1 MTPSL
6 LSLTP
11 NLLVFLSDILK
22 ARCPRLKSLFLSL
35 PSTQITSGGLLRFL
49 RLTPSVTC
57 YVFNIAWDFVMSDD
71 IYVHLASR
79 ASLER
84 IGLPDRSLTT
94 TAADRILASIAHP
107 FEKLDSIQCTA
118 NNDAFDQLIPHL
130 TNLDDLCVSL
140 LDRSDSV
147 IFNLSKCANLTSL
160 GISMDSE
167 LPRCP
172 PAALLAISRRC
183 TSLWKFSINIDS
195 RLDNP
200 PGRDG
205 EFNDDFIQN
214 FTSTLPKLEQFFFSV
229 RDNSLTVESLRHLG
243 RNCPRLETAGIK
255 SALHLPDLGQSGPP
269 ALPILDHLEI
279 GRLRLGTGNPD
290 QELKDFVDTL
300 YHHVP
305 NLVILSTYRRQS
317 FCRLVMEK
325 LEALR
330 KERGTEQAQRIV

>member
-1 MTPSL
+1 
-6 LSLTP
+6 
-11 NLLVFLSDILK
+11 
-22 ARCPRLKSLFLSL
+22 
-35 PSTQITSGGLLRFL
+35 
-49 RLTPSVTC
+49 
-57 YVFNIAWDFVMSDD
+57 MSDD

-183 TSLWKFSINIDS
+183 TSLWKSSINIDS

>member
-1 MTPSL
+1 
-6 LSLTP
+6 
-11 NLLVFLSDILK
+11 
-22 ARCPRLKSLFLSL
+22 
-35 PSTQITSGGLLRFL
+35 
-49 RLTPSVTC
+49 
-57 YVFNIAWDFVMSDD
+57 MSDD